1 MRGLHA
7 FQKLDIPLRQS
18 VGSCAIPDYVDI
30 PQRRLAI
37 HLITPSHVGDGTDRS
52 PTTIFGLD
60 FDMMIP
66 TPWHPSVE
74 SRRIK
79 SRLLMR

>member
-1 MRGLHA
+1 
-7 FQKLDIPLRQS
+7 LDVLNALEEPDVIFGQP